1 MTQEEFVIE
10 RRMVFKAAL
19 AAGAAVVAAA
29 CSGTND
35 GTALPTG
42 AANADGEGGGGA
54 QPVAKITAEPAANVK
69 DAPVLKPVV
78 IKVADGKLTEC
89 KVTADGGKDVKGDTA
104 PDGLTWTSSEPLG
117 YGKKYTYAAKA
128 TGTDGKP
135 VDFTGTFTTISPAKQ
150 VRATLNP
157 ADNQQV
163 GVAMPISVKFAS
175 PVKDRAAVEKALSVK
190 TDKNVEGA
198 WGWLSDS
205 QVDYRPKEYWPQNIT
220 VNVEAKLY
228 GVELGGGAYGKA
240 DVTTKFKI
248 GRNQVVKVNTPDH
261 QMRVYHG
268 GSQVKSYPCA
278 NGLDA
283 EVDRNTPNGTYIVM
297 SKEPTAVFDNA
308 RYGYTNVNKKWAC
321 RFSNHGEYI
330 HENQDN
336 AANIGKTNN
345 SHGCVNLLEADAK
358 DFFDSALVGD
368 PVEIT
373 GSQLSAPMA
382 SDVKD
387 WNYSWS
393 AWQALGAK

>member
-1 MTQEEFVIE
+1 MIE
-10 RRMVFKAAL
+10 RRTVFKAAL
-19 AAGAAVVAAA
+19 AAGAALVAAA
-29 CSGTND
+29 CSSTND

-42 AANADGEGGGGA
+42 AAGADGESA
-54 QPVAKITAEPAANVK
+54 QPVAKITAEPAVNAK
-69 DAPVLKPVV
+69 DVPVLKPVV

-89 KVTADGGKDVKGDTA
+89 KVTADGGKAVKGDTA

-117 YGKKYTYAAKA
+117 YGKTYTYAAKA
-128 TGTDGKP
+128 TGSDGKP
-135 VDFTGTFTTISPAKQ
+135 AELTGTFTTISPAKQ
-150 VRATLNP
+150 IRATLNP

-175 PVKDRAAVEKALSVK
+175 PVKDRKAVEKALSVK
-190 TDKNVEGA
+190 TDQDVEGA

-220 VNVEAKLY
+220 VSVEAKLY

-261 QMRVYHG
+261 QMRVYRG

-283 EVDRNTPNGTYIVM
+283 EVDRNTPNGTYIIM

-336 AANIGKTNN
+336 AANIGKNNN

-373 GSQLSAPMA
+373 GSQLGAPMA

-393 AWQALGAK
+393 AWKSLGAK

>member
-1 MTQEEFVIE
+1 VIE
-10 RRMVFKAAL
+10 RRTVFKAAL
-19 AAGAAVVAAA
+19 AAGAALVAAA
-29 CSGTND
+29 CSGEN
-35 GTALPTG
+35 GGNALPTG
-42 AANADGEGGGGA
+42 ANADGQGGA
-54 QPVAKITAEPAANVK
+54 QPVAKITAEPAVDAK

-89 KVTADGGKDVKGDTA
+89 KVTGDGGKDLKGDIA

-117 YGKKYTYAAKA
+117 YGKTYTYAAKA

-135 VDFTGTFTTISPAKQ
+135 VELTGKFTTMNPATQ

-157 ADNQQV
+157 ADNQTV

-175 PVKDRAAVEKALSVK
+175 PVKNRAAVEKALSVK
-190 TDKNVEGA
+190 TDKDVEGA
-198 WGWLSDS
+198 WGWLSEK

-220 VNVEAKLY
+220 VSVEAKLY
-228 GVELGGGAYGKA
+228 GVDLGGGAYGKA

-248 GRNQVVKVNTPDH
+248 GRNQVVKISTPEH
-261 QMRVYHG
+261 QMRVYRG

-278 NGLDA
+278 NGLDG

-297 SKEPTAVFDNA
+297 SREPTAVFDNA

-321 RFSNHGEYI
+321 RFSNHGEFI

-358 DFFDSALVGD
+358 DYFDSAMIGD

-373 GSQLSAPMA
+373 GSKLSPPMN

-387 WNYSWS
+387 WNYSWA
-393 AWQALGAK
+393 AWQGLGAK

>member
-1 MTQEEFVIE
+1 MIE
-10 RRMVFKAAL
+10 RRTVFKAAL
-19 AAGAAVVAAA
+19 AAGAALVAAA
-29 CSGTND
+29 CSSETG
-35 GTALPTG
+35 GTAKPTG
-42 AANADGEGGGGA
+42 ANSDGEGGGA
-54 QPVAKITAEPAANVK
+54 QPVAKITAEPAADAK
-69 DAPVLKPVV
+69 DVPVLKPAVL
-78 IKVADGKLTEC
+78 KVADGKLTEC
-89 KVTADGGKDVKGDTA
+89 KLSADGGKEVKGDLS

-117 YGKKYTYAAKA
+117 YGKTYTYAAKA
-128 TGTDGKP
+128 TGSDGKP
-135 VDFTGTFTTISPAKQ
+135 VEFKGSFATIAPAKQ

-157 ADNQQV
+157 ADNQTV
-163 GVAMPISVKFAS
+163 GVAMPISVKFQS
-175 PVKDRAAVEKALSVK
+175 PVKNRAAVEKALSVK
-190 TDKNVEGA
+190 TDKDVEGA

-228 GVELGGGAYGKA
+228 GVDLGGGAYGKA

-261 QMRVYHG
+261 QMRVYRG

-278 NGLDA
+278 NGLDG
-283 EVDRNTPNGTYIVM
+283 EVDRNTPNGTYIIM
-297 SKEPTAVFDNA
+297 TREPTAVFDNA

-336 AANIGKTNN
+336 AANIGKNNN

-358 DFFDSALVGD
+358 DFYDSAMIGD

-373 GSQLSAPMA
+373 GSKLSPPMN

-387 WNYSWS
+387 WNFSWA
-393 AWQALGAK
+393 AWQGLGAK

>member
-1 MTQEEFVIE
+1 MIE

-19 AAGAAVVAAA
+19 AAGAALVAAA
-29 CSGTND
+29 CSSSND

-42 AANADGEGGGGA
+42 AANADGQGGA
-54 QPVAKITAEPAANVK
+54 QPVAKITAEPAVNTK
-69 DAPVLKPVV
+69 DVSVLKPVV

-89 KVTADGGKDVKGDTA
+89 KVTADGGKAVKGDTA

-117 YGKKYTYAAKA
+117 YGKTYTYAAKA

-135 VDFTGTFTTISPAKQ
+135 VELTGTFTTVAPAKQ

-157 ADNQQV
+157 ADNQTV

-175 PVKDRAAVEKALSVK
+175 PVKDRAAVEKALTVK
-190 TDKNVEGA
+190 TDKDVEGA

-228 GVELGGGAYGKA
+228 GVDLGGGAYGKA

-261 QMRVYHG
+261 QMRVYRNG
-268 GSQVKSYPCA
+268 AQVKSYPCA

-283 EVDRNTPNGTYIVM
+283 DVDRNTPNGTYIIM
-297 SKEPTAVFDNA
+297 TKEPTAVFDNA

-358 DFFDSALVGD
+358 DYFDSAMIGD

-373 GSQLSAPMA
+373 GSKLGPPMA

-393 AWQALGAK
+393 AWKSLGAK

>member
-1 MTQEEFVIE
+1 MIE

-19 AAGAAVVAAA
+19 AAGAAVIAAA

-42 AANADGEGGGGA
+42 AANADGEGGA
-54 QPVAKITAEPAANVK
+54 QPVAKITAEPAVNAK
-69 DAPVLKPVV
+69 DASVLKPVV

-128 TGTDGKP
+128 TGSDGKP
-135 VDFTGTFTTISPAKQ
+135 VEFTGTFSTISPAKQ

-163 GVAMPISVKFAS
+163 GVAMPVSVKFAS

-190 TDKNVEGA
+190 TDKDVEGA

-220 VNVEAKLY
+220 VSVEAKLY

-248 GRNQVVKVNTPDH
+248 GRNQVVKISTPEH
-261 QMRVYHG
+261 QMHVYRG

-297 SKEPTAVFDNA
+297 SKEPSAIFDNA

-321 RFSNHGEYI
+321 RFSNHGEFI

-358 DFFDSALVGD
+358 DYFDSALVGD

-373 GSQLSAPMA
+373 GSKLSPPMA

>member
-1 MTQEEFVIE
+1 MIE
-10 RRMVFKAAL
+10 RRTVFKAAL
-19 AAGAAVVAAA
+19 AAGAALVAAA
-29 CSGTND
+29 CSSENGGN
-35 GTALPTG
+35 ALPTG
-42 AANADGEGGGGA
+42 AAGADGEGGA
-54 QPVAKITAEPAANVK
+54 QPVAKVTAEPAVNAK
-69 DAPVLKPVV
+69 DVPVLKPVV
-78 IKVADGKLTEC
+78 LKVADGKFTEC
-89 KVTADGGKDVKGDTA
+89 KVTGGGKEVKGDTA

-117 YGKKYTYAAKA
+117 YGKTYTYAAKA
-128 TGTDGKP
+128 TGNDGKP
-135 VDFTGTFTTISPAKQ
+135 VEFTGSFTTINPAKQ

-157 ADNQQV
+157 ADNQTV

-175 PVKDRAAVEKALSVK
+175 PVKDRKAVEKALSVK
-190 TDKNVEGA
+190 TDKEVEGA

-261 QMRVYHG
+261 QMRVFRG

-308 RYGYTNVNKKWAC
+308 RYGYTNINKKWAC

-336 AANIGKTNN
+336 AAHIGRDNN

-373 GSQLSAPMA
+373 GSKLSPPMN

-387 WNYSWS
+387 WNYDWKT
-393 AWQALGAK
+393 WQSLGAK

>member
-1 MTQEEFVIE
+1 MIE
-10 RRMVFKAAL
+10 RRTVFKAAL
-19 AAGAAVVAAA
+19 AAGAALVAAA
-29 CSGTND
+29 CSGEN
-35 GTALPTG
+35 GGNALPTG
-42 AANADGEGGGGA
+42 ANADGQGGA
-54 QPVAKITAEPAANVK
+54 QPVAKITAEPAVDAK

-89 KVTADGGKDVKGDTA
+89 KVTGDGGKDLKGDIA

-117 YGKKYTYAAKA
+117 YGKTYTYAAKA

-135 VDFTGTFTTISPAKQ
+135 VELTGKFTTMNPATQ

-157 ADNQQV
+157 ADNQTV

-175 PVKDRAAVEKALSVK
+175 PVKNRAAVEKALSVK
-190 TDKNVEGA
+190 TDKDVEGA
-198 WGWLSDS
+198 WGWLSEK

-220 VNVEAKLY
+220 VSVEAKLY
-228 GVELGGGAYGKA
+228 GVDLGGGAYGKA

-248 GRNQVVKVNTPDH
+248 GRNQVVKISTPEH
-261 QMRVYHG
+261 QMRVYRG

-278 NGLDA
+278 NGLDG

-297 SKEPTAVFDNA
+297 SREPTAVFDNA

-321 RFSNHGEYI
+321 RFSNHGEFI

-358 DFFDSALVGD
+358 DYFDSAMIGD

-373 GSQLSAPMA
+373 GSKLSPPMN

-387 WNYSWS
+387 WNYSWA
-393 AWQALGAK
+393 AWQGLGAK